1 MTFLQPLALYGLPLA
16 LLPVIIHLL
25 NLLRHR
31 SQPWAATRFLL
42 QARRSSS
49 KLSRLK
55 RWLTLLLRVLALIGL
70 VFALSRPMTGGDS
83 LFSFSSGA
91 PEAIALIL
99 DRSASM
105 ETKTGEGAASKRELA
120 LKALE
125 NFAKPWTESR
135 IVLVDS
141 ALREPVILSD
151 LSTLTDPAMER
162 YLGSTETAADIP
174 ATLATTLDWLEE
186 NGVATAEIVIASD
199 MQESNWKPEGSEDV
213 FRRIKKVLAVK
224 EGSWR
229 TRILALEGEA
239 STNSS
244 LLGENLLRRTEKLD
258 LLAHLQRRPIADLPL
273 RITADLDGVKSE
285 LTAEFKGESFLW
297 RSSVPLPEPKDQG
310 WLSLSL
316 PPDLCLGDNSWYFA
330 YGSANPPHAAVRA
343 DLPTAGRILRAAAA
357 NEKGVPADVLPASNL
372 NKEDLAGR
380 TLIVLQGNPR
390 TPQEAEL
397 LKSFVN
403 GGGTLLCFPPESK
416 EGASIDPIRWQP
428 AEKAPDS
435 ESSFRVNS
443 WNENG
448 GILAN
453 ASDGT
458 RLPLSELST
467 QTRSIPL
474 GTEPLAYFTDGKPFL
489 SRKIMGKGA
498 IYLFSTLPEEKWS
511 GLANG
516 YILVPA
522 IQRLLEETTAT
533 HSPARSLDC
542 GSSDFAEA
550 NEVECLD
557 SQERKN
563 PALHAGVYLIDGNVA
578 AVNRPQEE
586 DSPAL
591 FPKKQAMD
599 SLGNDFVSYLT
610 TEALSNQSSRAE
622 IWTVFLYLVLLFLLG
637 ESFMGLPSAVK
648 KMKGNP
654 S

>member
-70 VFALSRPMTGGDS
+70 AFALSRPMTGGDS
-83 LFSFSSGA
+83 MFSFSSGA
-91 PEAIALIL
+91 PEAIALVL

-125 NFAKPWTESR
+125 DFAKPWTESR

-141 ALREPVILSD
+141 ALGEPVILSD
-151 LSTLTDPAMER
+151 LSTLADPAMER

-213 FRRIKKVLAVK
+213 LRRIKKVLSVK

-244 LLGENLLRRTEKLD
+244 ILGENLLRRSEKLD
-258 LLAHLQRRPIADLPL
+258 LLANLQRRPTGDLPL
-273 RITADLDGVKSE
+273 RIMANLDGVQSE
-285 LTAEFKGESFLW
+285 VTAEFKGERFLW
-297 RSSVPLPEPKDQG
+297 RASVPLPEKKNQG

-316 PPDLCLGDNSWYFA
+316 SPDLCLGDNSWYFT
-330 YGSANPPHAAVRA
+330 YGSANRPHAAVRA
-343 DLPTAGRILRAAAA
+343 DLPIAGRILRAAAA
-357 NEKGVPADVLPASNL
+357 NEKGIPADVLPSSNL

-403 GGGTLLCFPPESK
+403 GGGILLCFPPNSQ
-416 EGASIDPIRWQP
+416 EGIVIDTIQWQP
-428 AEKAPDS
+428 AERTSDS
-435 ESSFRVNS
+435 ESSFRVNA

-458 RLPLSELST
+458 RLPLGELST
-467 QTRSIPL
+467 TTRSIPI
-474 GTEPLAYFTDGKPFL
+474 GSEPLAYFSDGKPFL
-489 SRKIMGKGA
+489 SRKILGKGA
-498 IYLFSTLPEEKWS
+498 IYLFSTIPTEKWS

-522 IQRLLEETTAT
+522 IQRLMEETTST
-533 HSPARSLDC
+533 HSPASSLAC
-542 GSSDFAEA
+542 GSSELVEA
-550 NEVECLD
+550 NEIECLD
-557 SQERKN
+557 SLERKKPILN
-563 PALHAGVYLIDGNVA
+563 AGVYLIDGNMV
-578 AVNRPQEE
+578 AVNRPHEE

-591 FPKKQAMD
+591 LPQEQAVD
-599 SLGNDFVSYLT
+599 SLGNDFVSYQK
-610 TEALSNQSSRAE
+610 TEALGNQSSRAE
-622 IWTVFLYLVLLFLLG
+622 IWTVFLYLVLLLLLG
-637 ESFMGLPSAVK
+637 ESLLGLPGSIK
-648 KMKGNP
+648 KRKGE
-654 S
+654 SS